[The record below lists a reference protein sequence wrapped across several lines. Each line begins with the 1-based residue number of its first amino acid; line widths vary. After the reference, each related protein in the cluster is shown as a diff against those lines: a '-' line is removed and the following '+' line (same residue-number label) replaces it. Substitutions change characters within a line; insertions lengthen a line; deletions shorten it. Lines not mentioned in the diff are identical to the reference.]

1 MGADNRNHRKRHG
14 AAGRAKMKT
23 KTTAYRLVKRYSGW
37 IAYLGFPSYEA
48 AMKYGRQFQDP
59 RIGEIYHPEEYWGE
73 VFRDENGE
81 MLEGVS

>member
-1 MGADNRNHRKRHG
+1 
-14 AAGRAKMKT
+14 MKT

>member
-1 MGADNRNHRKRHG
+1 
-14 AAGRAKMKT
+14 MKT
-23 KTTAYRLVKRYSGW
+23 KTTAYRLVKRYSGGR

-48 AMKYGRQFQDP
+48 AMKFGRRFQDP

-81 MLEGVS
+81 ERTLTHDHRVACGDRGNL